1 MANSSSWNLFG
12 FCTLP
17 LNGLTCHLRPM
28 SWNQAALKWKSL
40 IGFHCHQYNQ
50 QKCVPVEGG
59 LEVVNRSVLWG
70 CCVLVI
76 ENRLDASLIF
86 GISLHHSILICLGK
100 HWDTCPCKSPLI
112 YTYNPHPTIRINTH
126 RCHITNIGFRN
137 FGGHNSRG
145 WFDVRPSRPRSPL
158 WRALGFH
165 PPRSANVKDG
175 KPSPG

>member
-1 MANSSSWNLFG
+1 MPSK
-12 FCTLP
+12 TDV
-17 LNGLTCHLRPM
+17 
-28 SWNQAALKWKSL
+28 LKSRKSKRL
-40 IGFHCHQYNQ
+40 IGFHQYNE

-59 LEVVNRSVLWG
+59 LEVVNRSVLWE

-86 GISLHHSILICLGK
+86 CISLHHSTLYVYIGK
-100 HWDTCPCKSPLI
+100 HWDTCPCKSPSL
-112 YTYNPHPTIRINTH
+112 YLQPTSHTIRISTH

-137 FGGHNSRG
+137 FGGHNSGG
-145 WFDVRPSRPRSPL
+145 WFDGRPSRPRSPL